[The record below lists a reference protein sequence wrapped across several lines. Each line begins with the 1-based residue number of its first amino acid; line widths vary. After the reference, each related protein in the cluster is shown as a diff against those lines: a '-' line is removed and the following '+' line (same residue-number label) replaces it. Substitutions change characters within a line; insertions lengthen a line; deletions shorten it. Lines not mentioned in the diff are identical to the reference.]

1 MLTFN
6 VRTASTILVSVVL
19 LGCAASP
26 THKPVQDRTPSWM
39 KYQVTGSR
47 ITRRTDGRGA
57 SQTAD
62 SVKSTSPAELVLL
75 PGVTFDPIAR

>member
-1 MLTFN
+1 MFTFN

-19 LGCAASP
+19 LGCAAGP

-47 ITRRTDGRGA
+47 IVRRTDGRGEA
-57 SQTAD
+57 KTAD
-62 SVKSTSPAELVLL
+62 SVKSTTPAGFVLL
-75 PGVTFDPIAR
+75 PGVTFDPT